1 MNIQVP
7 QLFYKE
13 CLLIIVGFAFGQK
26 NVKTSTQYVTGN
38 PAGLLARAKEED
50 EEGVGVIYVTLNY
63 RVSDLVLIY
72 GTMLNSQ
79 KGGAFG
85 FLSGPN
91 LQTNG
96 TANAGLLDQRLALEW
111 VQRNIHL
118 FGGDCDRVT
127 VFGQSAGAGSI
138 MHQITAYGGLRG
150 KVPFQKA
157 ILQSPGFQPYPGNWQ
172 QDQVLQS
179 YLTALNVT
187 TIDQARK
194 LPYESL
200 RRANQDVVGQSPY
213 GQFTFSPAVDGSFVP
228 ALPSNLLLHGAFD
241 KSIRIMTG
249 YNANETFLFVDKSN
263 LTNDAFVT
271 NIKHSLPDAQ
281 PAVAD
286 FITNTL
292 YPDPTTA
299 HNSSFPYDDA
309 LGRSLLS
316 SSESSFTCNTLYLN
330 QAFRD
335 QAFGYRWSVPPAYHG
350 LDVPYTFYNGPNPAV
365 HNGTEYLA
373 IDLQTY
379 LTTFAM
385 TGSPNR
391 AGVVSIPLFGDSE
404 NILDINTTGLKP
416 INDPQ
421 ANVRC
426 EWLQKA
432 LFF

>member
-1 MNIQVP
+1 
-7 QLFYKE
+7 
-13 CLLIIVGFAFGQK
+13 LIILGFAFGQK

-38 PAGLLARAKEED
+38 PAGLLALAKEED
-50 EEGVGVIYVTLNY
+50 EEGVGIIYVTLNY
-63 RVSDLVLIY
+63 RVSNLVLIY
-72 GTMLNSQ
+72 GTVLNNR

-118 FGGDCDRVT
+118 FGGDRDRVT

-150 KVPFQKA
+150 KVPFQQA

-179 YLTALNVT
+179 YLAALNVT

-200 RRANQDVVGQSPY
+200 RRANQDVVGRSPY

-263 LTNDAFVT
+263 LTNDAYVT
-271 NIKHSLPDAQ
+271 NIKHSLPGAQ
-281 PAVAD
+281 PAVVD

-299 HNSSFPYDDA
+299 HNSSLPYDDA
-309 LGRSLLS
+309 LGRFLLS

-330 QAFRD
+330 RAFRD
-335 QAFGYRWSVPPAYHG
+335 QAFGYKWSVPPAYHG

-365 HNGTEYLA
+365 HNGTESLA
-373 IDLQTY
+373 VSLQTY

-391 AGVVSIPLFGDSE
+391 AGAAPMPLFESSE
-404 NILDINTTGLKP
+404 NILDVSVAGLKP
-416 INDPQ
+416 IKDPQ

-426 EWLQKA
+426 EWLQKT